1 MDFGKCSITGEK
13 EKERER
19 KRERE
24 RESKYESWNLGSVRV
39 LIKIIKKQ
47 LTTEFTI

>member
-19 KRERE
+19 ERE
-24 RESKYESWNLGSVRV
+24 RKYESRILRSVRV
-39 LIKIIKKQ
+39 LIKTLKKQ
-47 LTTEFTI
+47 LTTEFTM